1 MHRCIFLIA
10 CGFLAVLPNL
20 GWAAKAAP
28 SAKAAAPAASTP
40 ADSSKAM
47 VVNGIAAEVSGRPIT
62 LEEVLIHRGLD
73 KVKSGQ
79 SDLLAVEKGEALHA
93 AVQKMLLE
101 EMVFG
106 EMKSLNFDGGPKT
119 EATKVLAD
127 RRKVASFR
135 GEWEKFLAHFSLG
148 EEKAVALL
156 WRSIQVDKFI
166 EKKVETLTPLLTS
179 DVVDRHLIA
188 NNPGW
193 EGMPEDR
200 RRELRQR
207 AERLLK
213 KERMGQQLQE
223 WVLRLKRK
231 YSVVQ
236 YI

>member
-1 MHRCIFLIA
+1 MHRCIFLIV
-10 CGFLAVLPNL
+10 CAVLSAVPNL
-20 GWAAKAAP
+20 GWAAKAASP
-28 SAKAAAPAASTP
+28 AKASPAASAP
-40 ADSSKAM
+40 ADTSKAV

-73 KVKSGQ
+73 KVRNGQ
-79 SDLLAVEKGEALHA
+79 PDLLAVEKGEALHA

-106 EMKSLNFDGGPKT
+106 EMKSLNFDGGPKA
-119 EATKVLAD
+119 EATKILAD

-135 GEWEKFLAHFSLG
+135 AEWDKFLTHFSLG
-148 EEKAVALL
+148 EEKAVSLL

-200 RRELRQR
+200 RLELRQR
-207 AERLLK
+207 ALRLLK

>member
-1 MHRCIFLIA
+1 
-10 CGFLAVLPNL
+10 
-20 GWAAKAAP
+20 
-28 SAKAAAPAASTP
+28 
-40 ADSSKAM
+40 
-47 VVNGIAAEVSGRPIT
+47 
-62 LEEVLIHRGLD
+62 
-73 KVKSGQ
+73 
-79 SDLLAVEKGEALHA
+79 
-93 AVQKMLLE
+93 MLLE

-106 EMKSLNFDGGPKT
+106 EMKSLNFDGGPKA

-127 RRKVASFR
+127 RRKTPSFR
-135 GEWEKFLAHFSLG
+135 AEWDKFVAHYSLG
-148 EEKAVALL
+148 EEKAVSLL

-188 NNPGW
+188 NLQRTEFITDP
-193 EGMPEDR
+193 

>member
-1 MHRCIFLIA
+1 MHRFVFLIA
-10 CGFLAVLPNL
+10 WTFLSTMPNW

-28 SAKAAAPAASTP
+28 PAKAIPGPSG
-40 ADSSKAM
+40 ADVSPSI
-47 VVNGIAAEVSGRPIT
+47 VVNGIAAEIAGRPLT
-62 LEEVLIHRGLD
+62 LEEVFIHRALD

-106 EMKSLNFDGGPKT
+106 EMKSLNFDGGPKA
-119 EATKVLAD
+119 EATKILAD
-127 RRKVASFR
+127 RRKTQSFR
-135 GEWEKFLAHFSLG
+135 VEWDKFLAHFALG
-148 EEKAVALL
+148 EEKAISLL

>member
-1 MHRCIFLIA
+1 MHCFVYLIA
-10 CGFLAVLPNL
+10 WTVLSGNL
-20 GWAAKAAP
+20 GWAD
-28 SAKAAAPAASTP
+28 T
-40 ADSSKAM
+40 SKSIT
-47 VVNGIAAEVSGRPIT
+47 VNGIAAEISARPIT
-62 LEEVLIHRGLD
+62 LEEVFIHRGLD
-73 KVKSGQ
+73 KVKSGL
-79 SDLLAVEKGEALHA
+79 SDLLAVEKGEALHS

-106 EMKSLNFDGGPKT
+106 EMKSLNFDGGPKS
-119 EATKVLAD
+119 EATKILAD
-127 RRKVASFR
+127 RRKAPAFR
-135 GEWEKFLAHFSLG
+135 AEWDKFLSHFSLG

-207 AERLLK
+207 AQRLLK